1 MVSTHKMSQST
12 TGTQVYG
19 YIYVAKDACLSSW
32 TGMGSRVSRGNKS
45 SDLFV
50 KKNLH
55 VCQAEQGAQVHDA
68 GQ

>member
-1 MVSTHKMSQST
+1 
-12 TGTQVYG
+12 
-19 YIYVAKDACLSSW
+19 
-32 TGMGSRVSRGNKS
+32 MGSRVSRGNKS

>member
-1 MVSTHKMSQST
+1 MVCTHKMPQ
-12 TGTQVYG
+12 GTSGAQ
-19 YIYVAKDACLSSW
+19 AKDVCLSSW
-32 TGMGSRVSRGNKS
+32 TGKGSCVSRGNKS

-55 VCQAEQGAQVHDA
+55 VCQADQRAQVHDA